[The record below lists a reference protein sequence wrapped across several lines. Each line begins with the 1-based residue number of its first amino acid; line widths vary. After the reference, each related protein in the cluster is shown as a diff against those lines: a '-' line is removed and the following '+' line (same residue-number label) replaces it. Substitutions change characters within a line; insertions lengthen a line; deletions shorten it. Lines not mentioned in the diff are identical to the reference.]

1 MKKGTADIQ
10 LKEIKPLFEAG
21 LHLGHKKNR
30 LHPQAK
36 KFIYK
41 IESGISIID
50 LAHTASQLNA
60 ARAFLSASAKEGKK
74 LLIVAT
80 KKVAVPLA
88 TELGKKNNIPY
99 VTTKWLPGLL
109 TNFETIM
116 KNVNRLK
123 ELKEQKTKGEWDK
136 LLKHERVKLN
146 KQIRRLEKFYGGLI
160 NLEKRPDVLFIM
172 DIRKERNAVIEAK
185 KMGIVVVAVT
195 DTNVDPGEVDYPIV
209 ANDDSPTSVTYLL
222 SQLIENYSK
231 AKDRGKEQK
240 AKTEKSDSA

>member
-1 MKKGTADIQ
+1 MKKQTTTVQ

-30 LHPQAK
+30 LHPMAK
-36 KFIYK
+36 RFVYK

-50 LAHTASQLNA
+50 LAFTVTQLNA
-60 ARAFLSASAKEGKK
+60 AKAFLTASAKEGKK
-74 LLIVAT
+74 LLVVAT
-80 KKVAVPLA
+80 KKVAVPMA
-88 TELGKKNNIPY
+88 SELCKKYDIPC

-123 ELKEQKTKGEWDK
+123 ELKEEKAKGEWDK

-146 KQIRRLEKFYGGLI
+146 KQVIRLEKFYGGII
-160 NLEKRPDVLFIM
+160 NLEKKPDVLFIM

-185 KMGIVVVAVT
+185 KTGIVVVAVT
-195 DTNVDPGEVDYPIV
+195 DTNVNPADVDYPIV
-209 ANDDSPTSVTYLL
+209 ANDDSPTAVTYLL
-222 SQLIENYSK
+222 SELIETYGAQHVKSQNSK
-231 AKDRGKEQK
+231 VKTTAQK
-240 AKTEKSDSA
+240 